1 MRWILALLVATT
13 SLTTA
18 ACATS
23 GSNSPACQRASSVEQ
38 ARHPIVIFTNDQK
51 AGEAFL
57 EELRAAG
64 YTHPASRI
72 ADDPNEHFNVKWGA
86 ASLSVV
92 EDLAAHVRK
101 RFGVEP
107 RRLQVFEPDD
117 LEIFLNLP
125 LPSSGEYSGG
135 PVGTGRGAF
144 PVTVFTD
151 DQARGAAFFGEVQG
165 RGYTNDDG
173 EVLPD
178 PNDNFN
184 IKWGAAPEEYV
195 EELAAM
201 VRERFG
207 QDPKRLHIFD
217 AEDPQIFIN
226 LPLGPGAARPAGPLR
241 KADLHIVVFAP
252 PEHAEVARGVLEQ
265 LGKLGYTNPQNE
277 VSVAPNPEYNLK
289 WGGAPQEAIDELL
302 RVLQERFDQPF
313 TPRHEFDPTDP
324 DVFIN
329 LPLSGAHGVF

>member
-1 MRWILALLVATT
+1 MRWTLAFLLALI
-13 SLTTA
+13 SLPPLACGTA
-18 ACATS
+18 GT
-23 GSNSPACQRASSVEQ
+23 GPACQRASSVEQ
-38 ARHPIVIFTNDQK
+38 ARHPIVVFTADQ
-51 AGEAFL
+51 ASGEAFL

-64 YTHPASRI
+64 YTHPASRV
-72 ADDPNEHFNVKWGA
+72 AADPNEHFNIKWGA
-86 ASLSVV
+86 AALSVV

-117 LEIFLNLP
+117 LEIYLNLP
-125 LPSSGEYSGG
+125 LPSGG
-135 PVGTGRGAF
+135 AAVGAPVGTGRAAF

-151 DQARGAAFFGEVQG
+151 DPGRGNAFFAEIQAK
-165 RGYTNDDG
+165 GYTHADG
-173 EVLPD
+173 EVLTD

-184 IKWGAAPEEYV
+184 IKWGAAPEEYI

-207 QDPKRLHIFD
+207 QDPKRLHVFD
-217 AEDPQIFIN
+217 DSDPQVFIN
-226 LPLGPGAARPAGPLR
+226 LPLGQGVAPAAGALDKG
-241 KADLHIVVFAP
+241 DLHIVVFAP
-252 PEHAEVARGVLEQ
+252 PERADIARSVLEQ
-265 LGKLGYTNPQNE
+265 LSKLGYTNPRNE
-277 VSVAPNPEYNLK
+277 VSVGPNNEYNLK
-289 WGGAPQEAIDELL
+289 WGGARQEAVDELL

-313 TPRHEFDPTDP
+313 VPRHEFTPDDP